1 MKPVGAALSQL
12 DQTLPIGP
20 RAGVIYYRL
29 LMYTLKHTA
38 VLQRTIGPHTSN
50 VRSWIFMIIFVL
62 ALARTAVMVNY
73 IMKRNTY
80 IQSLPFV

>member
-12 DQTLPIGP
+12 DQSLPIGP

-29 LMYTLKHTA
+29 LMYTVKHTA

-50 VRSWIFMIIFVL
+50 VRSWIFMIIFVCCNGKFYYEKKHTHTVSAICL
-62 ALARTAVMVNY
+62 S
-73 IMKRNTY
+73 KR
-80 IQSLPFV
+80 PP